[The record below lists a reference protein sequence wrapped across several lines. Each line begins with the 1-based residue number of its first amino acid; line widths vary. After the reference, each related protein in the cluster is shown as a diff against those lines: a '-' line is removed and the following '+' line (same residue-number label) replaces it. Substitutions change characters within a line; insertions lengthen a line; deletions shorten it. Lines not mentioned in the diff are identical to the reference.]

1 MRVSRQKVVP
11 MAWRLAV
18 VGCCAGLPVA
28 APAAVYKCV
37 EEGRVVFADRPCA
50 YVHPAGP
57 QAGAQPGPAA
67 IRATRAAG
75 AVVPP
80 PVELRPAR
88 R

>member
-1 MRVSRQKVVP
+1 MRALRDKAAVL
-11 MAWRLAV
+11 AWRLAMV
-18 VGCCAGLPVA
+18 VCASLPA
-28 APAAVYKCV
+28 TAPAAVYKCV